1 MANTITL
8 DMNQWLTIK
17 SKIEHIHGDKI
28 FLISWV
34 ARRELGFTLRRNR
47 YYTKYYIE
55 KETICLD
62 FFNDEME
69 TYFRLKY
76 L

>member
-8 DMNQWLTIK
+8 DMVQWLQIK
-17 SKIEHIHGDKI
+17 NKIEQDYGDKI

-34 ARRELGFTLRRNR
+34 TRRELGFTLRWNHHLC
-47 YYTKYYIE
+47 IE

>member
-8 DMNQWLTIK
+8 DMNQWLSIK

-47 YYTKYYIE
+47 YYTK
-55 KETICLD
+55 TICLD